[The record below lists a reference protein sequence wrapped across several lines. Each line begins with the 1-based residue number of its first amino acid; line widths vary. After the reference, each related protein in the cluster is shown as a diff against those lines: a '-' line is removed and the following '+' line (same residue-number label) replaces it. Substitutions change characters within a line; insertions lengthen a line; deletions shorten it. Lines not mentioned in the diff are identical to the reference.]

1 MIQKRLDVVFSGIK
15 FKNILKLN
23 KVKKIALFG
32 SYATGRFSRSSDL
45 DFLVEFEKNA
55 DLFDQ
60 VGLKHDLEKL
70 LKKKVDVATPR
81 SLSRY
86 IRAQVL
92 REVVYL

>member
-1 MIQKRLDVVFSGIK
+1 MILKRLDVVFSGVK
-15 FKNILKLN
+15 FKSALKLN
-23 KVKKIALFG
+23 KVKRIALFG
-32 SYATGRFSRSSDL
+32 SYATGRFSRGSDL
-45 DFLVEFEKNA
+45 DFLVEFEENA

-60 VGLKHDLEKL
+60 VGLKQDLEKL

-92 REVVYL
+92 REAVYL

>member
-1 MIQKRLDVVFSGIK
+1 MIQKSLDMVFRGTK
-15 FKNILKLN
+15 FQSALKSN
-23 KVKKIALFG
+23 KVKRIALFG
-32 SYATGRFSRSSDL
+32 SYATGRFSKSSDL
-45 DFLVEFEKNA
+45 DFLVEFEENA

-60 VGLKHDLEKL
+60 VGLKCDLEKL

-92 REVVYL
+92 REAVYL